1 MLLTLELPE
10 QIVEHLE
17 SKASALDLSVNAFT
31 SRLLESVL
39 YSPQDTDWRTE
50 RSNAETSPGLLALVA
65 EIAALPK
72 ESALFEPAT
81 KTVEEF
87 FSEDRGAAFDE
98 KPISPEEW
106 DRLWAEFEEEL
117 KEIDRADALADVLN
131 AYRR

>member
-1 MLLTLELPE
+1 MLLTLELPD

-17 SKASALDLSVNAFT
+17 SKASKLELSVNAFT

-39 YSPQDTDWRTE
+39 YAPHDADWRTE
-50 RSNAETSPGLLALVA
+50 LSNSEMSPGLLALVA

-81 KTVEEF
+81 KTVEELF
-87 FSEDRGAAFDE
+87 PEDTDAASDE
-98 KPISPEEW
+98 EPISPEEW

-117 KEIDRADALADVLN
+117 KEINRADARADALN
-131 AYRR
+131 AYRS